1 MFYDKN
7 NLFIGLLLGLAL
19 PIISLA
25 LLQVFTETW
34 DSFHITPRVIL
45 SEAIQPRTLRLVA
58 LCFNV
63 FLMRW
68 FQRRRY
74 DESMRGV
81 FIAIG
86 IFAVLW
92 VYTYGAAVFA

>member
-25 LLQVFTETW
+25 LLQVFSETW
-34 DSFHITPRVIL
+34 DASHITPRLIL
-45 SEAIQPRTLRLVA
+45 SEAIRPRTLRLVA

-86 IFAVLW
+86 IFAIAW
-92 VYTYGAAVFA
+92 MYFYGAEVFS